1 MYDVRLT
8 IGLCLAM
15 LLSGCDSP
23 SAPEQFDPV
32 GTLSFTYQGAAI
44 SGTFQATGE
53 MQLSGSTI
61 PQPVTGATAYRQE
74 NQLNLLAFRTQ
85 SASRG
90 DAFSLLL
97 GEVTTTGPLSLDPLA
112 CQQQAS
118 ANCRVGF
125 FVPDVDSAELTSVT
139 DLSALLQKSYVLV
152 LGSINVTSRTD
163 LRVKGTFQAAAFRA
177 NQQSLQNALTISNGQ
192 FDLPIRP
199 QQ

>member
-8 IGLCLAM
+8 IGLCLAF

-23 SAPEQFDPV
+23 SAPERFDPV
-32 GTLSFTYQGAAI
+32 GTLSFTYQGATL

-139 DLSALLQKSYVLV
+139 DLSVLLQKSYVLV

-163 LRVKGTFQAAAFRA
+163 LRVRGTFQAVAFRA
-177 NQQSLQNALTISNGQ
+177 NEQSLQNALTISNGE
-192 FDLPIRP
+192 FDLPVRP

>member
-53 MQLSGSTI
+53 MQIGGGAV

-97 GEVTTTGPLSLDPLA
+97 GEVATTGPLSLDPLA

-125 FVPDVDSAELTSVT
+125 FVPDVDSAELTGAP
-139 DLSALLQKSYVLV
+139 DLATFLQRTYVLV
-152 LGSINVTSRTD
+152 PTSINITSRTD
-163 LRVKGTFQAAAFRA
+163 LRIKGVFQGIALRA
-177 NQQSLQNALTISNGQ
+177 NQQSLQNTLLISSGQ